1 MPTATATITREQLDD
16 IFDAAG
22 LYETDED
29 ERGDWDSDVIAVR
42 ENYSGRGMFGDKCL
56 GFVVSSQHTAYRLIV
71 GMAEVLGTDEAL
83 EIVRRGN
90 EDSMG
95 RDMIVYFPG
104 VTLDA

>member
-1 MPTATATITREQLDD
+1 MFTATAPITRDQLDD

-29 ERGDWDSDVIAVR
+29 ARGDWDSDVIAVR
-42 ENYSGRGMFGDKCL
+42 ENYSGRGMYGNKCL
-56 GFVVSSQHTAYRLIV
+56 GFVVSSHATAYRLMV
-71 GMAEVLGTDEAL
+71 GMTAVLGADDASQIARSAQT
-83 EIVRRGN
+83 
-90 EDSMG
+90 DSMG